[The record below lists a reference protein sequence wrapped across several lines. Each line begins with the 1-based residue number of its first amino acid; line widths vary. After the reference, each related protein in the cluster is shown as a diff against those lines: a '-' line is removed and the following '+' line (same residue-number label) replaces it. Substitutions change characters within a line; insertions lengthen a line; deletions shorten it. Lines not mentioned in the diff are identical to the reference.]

1 MRIPHT
7 TQGLEVFFLF
17 LPGGA
22 LPERRAKRLLLCSG
36 KGLFPQ
42 LACLPRVVESLGDSF
57 GELSGVLAL

>member
-7 TQGLEVFFLF
+7 TQGLEIFFHF

-22 LPERRAKRLLLCSG
+22 LPERRAKRLLFCSG

-42 LACLPRVVESLGDSF
+42 LACSPRVVESFGDSF
-57 GELSGVLAL
+57 GELGGVLAL